1 MLLEARIM
9 RDGKPIYHALA
20 FNDVVV
26 NRSGFSG
33 MAELR
38 VSVDG
43 HFMYNQRSDGL
54 IVATP
59 TGSTAY
65 ALSSPGPILHPQLQG
80 IVLVPIAPHA
90 LSNRPIVLPDDSKV
104 SIQIIGGRDV
114 NVNFDMQSFTVA
126 RTERHD
132 RGAPLAPY
140 GADAAS
146 GRLQLL
152 RHAAQEAA
160 LERIPVARRRPQALS
175 GKDAGTR
182 TPPLPKPDYHA
193 HQTTSMLRHLSIRD
207 FVIVAALDLEFDSGF
222 TVFSGETGAG
232 KSILIDA
239 LALALGA
246 RADASVVRTG
256 EARADI
262 TAEFETH
269 ARSTHW
275 LDEQALGTTG
285 DDGHHGGTVML
296 RRVVD
301 ANGRSRAF
309 INGTAATLAQL
320 REVGEML
327 VDIHGQHAH
336 QLLMRPD
343 AQRELFDTHAGLSD
357 TRRDRYARVAHV
369 ARAAQ
374 AVEHAQ
380 TRDRELQLER
390 ERLAWQLD
398 RTRQARAATG
408 RVGRGQRRAPPAVA
422 FGQSDRR
429 RARRA
434 RRAVRIRRGDDHA
447 AFRRSSRSCA
457 ISPTSIRRSN
467 DVLAALEPA
476 EIQLQ
481 EAAYSLST
489 TRNGSNSI
497 RTGCAQ
503 VETAPRRAAFDRAQ
517 VPSAAR
523 NAAGGTRGAS
533 RATRRSSTPPPTST
547 ACTPPKP
554 RPRKTYLAE
563 AKKLSKAR
571 AKAGKALGAAVTTG
585 MQELSM
591 AGGSFEVALVPLPEG
606 GAHGL
611 EQVEFRVAGHAGVPL
626 RPLAKV
632 ASGGELA
639 RISLAL
645 AVIASAASPTPTLI
659 FDEVDTG
666 IGGGVAEVVGRLLH
680 QLGQRPP
687 GAVRDALAASR
698 RARRSAFPGG
708 EGGQRQR
715 RHGQQRHLA
724 RQGEPRRGSRAHAR
738 RARNHA
744 DHAQAREGNAGGVRC
759 RCWQDDNARR

>member
-1 MLLEARIM
+1 
-9 RDGKPIYHALA
+9 
-20 FNDVVV
+20 
-26 NRSGFSG
+26 
-33 MAELR
+33 
-38 VSVDG
+38 
-43 HFMYNQRSDGL
+43 
-54 IVATP
+54 
-59 TGSTAY
+59 
-65 ALSSPGPILHPQLQG
+65 
-80 IVLVPIAPHA
+80 
-90 LSNRPIVLPDDSKV
+90 
-104 SIQIIGGRDV
+104 
-114 NVNFDMQSFTVA
+114 
-126 RTERHD
+126 
-132 RGAPLAPY
+132 
-140 GADAAS
+140 
-146 GRLQLL
+146 
-152 RHAAQEAA
+152 
-160 LERIPVARRRPQALS
+160 
-175 GKDAGTR
+175 
-182 TPPLPKPDYHA
+182 
-193 HQTTSMLRHLSIRD
+193 MLRHLSIRD

-246 RADASVVRTG
+246 RADANVVRTG
-256 EARADI
+256 ESRADI

-269 ARSTHW
+269 AQVEQW
-275 LDEQALGTTG
+275 LDEQALGTTA

-343 AQRELFDTHAGLSD
+343 AQRELFDTHAGLTETAATV
-357 TRRDRYARVAHV
+357 TRTWRSWREKI
-369 ARAAQ
+369 Q
-374 AVEHAQ
+374 AVEHAK

-390 ERLAWQLD
+390 ERLAWQLTELD
-398 RTRQARAATG
+398 KLSPQPGEWEEVNAEH
-408 RVGRGQRRAPPAVA
+408 RRLSHSANLIDGVQGALGALSESDEAMITHLASIVSKVRDLAEIDPAL
-422 FGQSDRR
+422 
-429 RARRA
+429 
-434 RRAVRIRRGDDHA
+434 
-447 AFRRSSRSCA
+447 
-457 ISPTSIRRSN
+457 N

-481 EAAYSLST
+481 EAAYSLSHYAQKLELDPD
-489 TRNGSNSI
+489 RL
-497 RTGCAQ
+497 AQ
-503 VETAPRRAAFDRAQ
+503 VEKRLDALH
-517 VPSAAR
+517 SAAR
-523 NAAGGTRGAS
+523 KFRLQPETLPEEHEARRAQLAALDAAADLDS
-533 RATRRSSTPPPTST
+533 LHA
-547 ACTPPKP
+547 AEAKA
-554 RPRKTYLAE
+554 KEAFLAE

-591 AGGSFEVALVPLPEG
+591 KGGSFDVALVPLPEG

-680 QLGQRPP
+680 QLGQARQVLCVTHLPQVAAR
-687 GAVRDALAASR
+687 GDHHFQVAKSGNGKGGTVSSVTSLDRASRVEEVARMLGGLEITATTRKHAKEMLAA
-698 RARRSAFPGG
+698 
-708 EGGQRQR
+708 
-715 RHGQQRHLA
+715 
-724 RQGEPRRGSRAHAR
+724 
-738 RARNHA
+738 
-744 DHAQAREGNAGGVRC
+744 
-759 RCWQDDNARR
+759 

>member
-1 MLLEARIM
+1 
-9 RDGKPIYHALA
+9 
-20 FNDVVV
+20 
-26 NRSGFSG
+26 
-33 MAELR
+33 
-38 VSVDG
+38 
-43 HFMYNQRSDGL
+43 
-54 IVATP
+54 
-59 TGSTAY
+59 
-65 ALSSPGPILHPQLQG
+65 
-80 IVLVPIAPHA
+80 
-90 LSNRPIVLPDDSKV
+90 
-104 SIQIIGGRDV
+104 
-114 NVNFDMQSFTVA
+114 
-126 RTERHD
+126 
-132 RGAPLAPY
+132 
-140 GADAAS
+140 
-146 GRLQLL
+146 
-152 RHAAQEAA
+152 
-160 LERIPVARRRPQALS
+160 
-175 GKDAGTR
+175 
-182 TPPLPKPDYHA
+182 
-193 HQTTSMLRHLSIRD
+193 MLRHLSIRD

-256 EARADI
+256 ESRADI
-262 TAEFETH
+262 TAEFDTH
-269 ARSTHW
+269 AQVDQW
-275 LDEQALGTTG
+275 LDEQAFSASAA
-285 DDGHHGGTVML
+285 DGQNGGTVML

-343 AQRELFDTHAGLSD
+343 AQRELFDTHAGLSELSAGV
-357 TRRDRYARVAHV
+357 TRAWRTWREKV
-369 ARAAQ
+369 Q

-390 ERLAWQLD
+390 ERLAWQLAELD
-398 RTRQARAATG
+398 KLSPQPGEWEEVNAEH
-408 RVGRGQRRAPPAVA
+408 RRLSHSANLIDGVQGALTALSESDEAMITHLASIVSKVRDLVEIDPAL
-422 FGQSDRR
+422 
-429 RARRA
+429 
-434 RRAVRIRRGDDHA
+434 
-447 AFRRSSRSCA
+447 
-457 ISPTSIRRSN
+457 N

-481 EAAYSLST
+481 EAAYSLSHYAQKLELDPD
-489 TRNGSNSI
+489 RL
-497 RTGCAQ
+497 AQ
-503 VETAPRRAAFDRAQ
+503 VEKRLDALH
-517 VPSAAR
+517 SAAR
-523 NAAGGTRGAS
+523 KFRLQPETLPDEHE
-533 RATRRSSTPPPTST
+533 TRRAQLAALDAAADLDSLH
-547 ACTPPKP
+547 AAEAKA
-554 RPRKTYLAE
+554 REVFVAE

-591 AGGSFEVALVPLPEG
+591 KGGSFEVALVPLPEG

-680 QLGQRPP
+680 QLGEARQVLCVTHLPQVAARGDHHFQVAKTGNGKGGTVSSVVSLDKASRVEEVARMLGGLEITPTTRKH
-687 GAVRDALAASR
+687 AKEMLAA
-698 RARRSAFPGG
+698 
-708 EGGQRQR
+708 
-715 RHGQQRHLA
+715 
-724 RQGEPRRGSRAHAR
+724 
-738 RARNHA
+738 
-744 DHAQAREGNAGGVRC
+744 
-759 RCWQDDNARR
+759 